1 MNIVFFGASVTQQKG
16 DSGYVPTFSKLLV
29 QNNFSGVNIIQKGFG
44 SMHLYDAGICK
55 IDEVV
60 NEKPNF
66 CFIDW
71 FSTGFVTTNKD
82 YLHKILDVIVRKLM
96 LIKCKI
102 CFLLMD
108 RLDLGEDR
116 LKMFKNII
124 DYSNKYNIQYIELY
138 GNENVKELLRDSV
151 HTNETG
157 ATFYA
162 KKIYDYFMVNTLH
175 IEQIY
180 NLIPNEN
187 EYINIQCLQI
197 NKQINDEIC
206 ITGNFKIVGI
216 EQKIGPFSG
225 LVEITRNNTEKYN
238 QQLWDQWCHFERINI
253 KLNTPL
259 SESIKIKILQD
270 SFDTTQC
277 KSDINFN
284 EIKKYMYVHN
294 IYYIGSLSNLNN

>member
-1 MNIVFFGASVTQQKG
+1 LFFGASVTAQKG
-16 DSGYVPTFSKLLV
+16 DSGYVHVFSKLLV
-29 QNNFSGVNIIQKGFG
+29 QNNFIDVNIIQKGFG
-44 SMHLYDAGICK
+44 SMHLCDAGICK
-55 IDEVV
+55 IDEVIKE
-60 NEKPNF
+60 NPNF

-71 FSTGFVTTNKD
+71 FSTGFVTNDKE
-82 YLHKILDVIVRKLM
+82 YLQRLLNVIVRKLM
-96 LIKCKI
+96 LINCKV
-102 CFLLMD
+102 CFLLID

-124 DYSNKYNIQYIELY
+124 EYANQYNIQYIELY
-138 GNENVKELLRDSV
+138 GNENVQELLRDSV

-162 KKIYDYFMVNTLH
+162 KKIYDYFMVDILH
-175 IEQIY
+175 NEQIY
-180 NLIPNEN
+180 NLIPNDN
-187 EYINIQCLQI
+187 EYSNIKCMEI
-197 NKQINDEIC
+197 NKQINDEIY
-206 ITGNFKIVGI
+206 ITGNFKIIGI

-225 LVEITRNNTEKYN
+225 LVEITRNNIEKYN

-253 KLNTPL
+253 KLNTPF

-277 KSDINFN
+277 KCDIKFN